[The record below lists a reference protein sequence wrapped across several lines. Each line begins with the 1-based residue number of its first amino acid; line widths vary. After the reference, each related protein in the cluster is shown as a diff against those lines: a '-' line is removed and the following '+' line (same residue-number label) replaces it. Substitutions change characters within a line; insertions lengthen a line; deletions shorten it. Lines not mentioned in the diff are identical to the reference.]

1 MSNDRRTAR
10 PRSTGE
16 ASSIPAGNE
25 RPLGGSSSRQLLVTV
40 DGAASML
47 NVGRST
53 LYQLIDHG
61 DLRPVHI
68 GRSVRFRVS
77 DLELF
82 VEHLGAPNR
91 ISVA

>member
-1 MSNDRRTAR
+1 MPNDPSAVRQR
-10 PRSTGE
+10 PTFEPSPV
-16 ASSIPAGNE
+16 PAGTE
-25 RPLGGSSSRQLLVTV
+25 RAVDRSAPRQLLVTV

-53 LYQLIDHG
+53 LYQLIDRG

-77 DLELF
+77 DLEFF
-82 VEHLGAPNR
+82 VEHLGAPHR
-91 ISVA
+91 TSVA

>member
-1 MSNDRRTAR
+1 MRNDPSAIR
-10 PRSTGE
+10 PRQTSGPSPVPLRTDQ
-16 ASSIPAGNE
+16 AGD
-25 RPLGGSSSRQLLVTV
+25 GSAPRRLLVTV

-53 LYQLIDHG
+53 LYQLIDRG

-77 DLELF
+77 DLEFF
-82 VEHLGAPNR
+82 VEHLGAPHR
-91 ISVA
+91 TSVA